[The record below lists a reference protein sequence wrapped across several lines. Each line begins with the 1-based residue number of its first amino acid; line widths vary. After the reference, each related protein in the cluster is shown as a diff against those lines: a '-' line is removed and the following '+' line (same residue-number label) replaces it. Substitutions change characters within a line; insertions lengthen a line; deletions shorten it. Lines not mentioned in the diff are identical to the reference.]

1 MRKLIL
7 LAGVAAMAASMPALA
22 QGRGGGHGGGHGG
35 GNPHAAAQGKGGGH
49 QARGGGHGRGG
60 GNSHARRGP
69 DAAQGG
75 GHGRG
80 RSARSDDRPSQVRHS
95 GHGQARRAERAERR
109 LDREV
114 RHADRG
120 HDLREARRG
129 GDRGWDSWLS
139 RGRSSDVRR
148 IDRVAFWR
156 VGRPLPVSVGRGGC
170 PPGLAKQNA
179 FCMPPGQLR
188 HALAIG
194 HRIDRNRFGAV
205 PQDWL
210 YRFRDDDDFYY
221 RYDANG
227 FVYRVDRDNDFV
239 STIIPLFGGLGIGQP
254 LPIGYDTYNLPVP
267 YRDLYADDDD
277 WMYRYDDGAI
287 YRVDTETR
295 LIEGVV
301 ALLGGNPINVGAP
314 LPDGYDVYNV
324 PLDYR
329 DRYADDADSMY
340 RYSNGAIY
348 EIDPTTQLV
357 QALVEMI
364 V

>member
-1 MRKLIL
+1 
-7 LAGVAAMAASMPALA
+7 
-22 QGRGGGHGGGHGG
+22 
-35 GNPHAAAQGKGGGH
+35 
-49 QARGGGHGRGG
+49 
-60 GNSHARRGP
+60 
-69 DAAQGG
+69 
-75 GHGRG
+75 
-80 RSARSDDRPSQVRHS
+80 VRHS
-95 GHGQARRAERAERR
+95 GHREERRAERRG
-109 LDREV
+109 
-114 RHADRG
+114 DRG
-120 HDLREARRG
+120 HGRADRHNVREAHRDN
-129 GDRGWDSWLS
+129 DRGWDGWMSHS
-139 RGRSSDVRR
+139 RGHGRDGRTV
-148 IDRVAFWR
+148 DRVAFWR
-156 VGRPLPVSVGRGGC
+156 EGRPLPVSVGRGGC

-188 HALAIG
+188 HALGIG
-194 HRIDRNRFGAV
+194 NRIDRNRFGAV

-239 STIIPLFGGLGIGQP
+239 SSIIPLFGGLGIGQP
-254 LPIGYDTYNLPVP
+254 LPIGYDAYNLPVP
-267 YRDLYADDDD
+267 YRDLYADSDE

-301 ALLGGNPINVGAP
+301 ALLGGNPINVGSP
-314 LPDGYDVYNV
+314 LPAGYDVYNL
-324 PLDYR
+324 PFDYR

>member
-1 MRKLIL
+1 MERHEIRQ
-7 LAGVAAMAASMPALA
+7 AH
-22 QGRGGGHGGGHGG
+22 RG
-35 GNPHAAAQGKGGGH
+35 ND
-49 QARGGGHGRGG
+49 
-60 GNSHARRGP
+60 RR
-69 DAAQGG
+69 
-75 GHGRG
+75 
-80 RSARSDDRPSQVRHS
+80 
-95 GHGQARRAERAERR
+95 
-109 LDREV
+109 
-114 RHADRG
+114 
-120 HDLREARRG
+120 
-129 GDRGWDSWLS
+129 WDGWLS
-139 RGRSSDVRR
+139 RSRGNARDARSV
-148 IDRVAFWR
+148 DRVAFWR
-156 VGRPLPVSVGRGGC
+156 EGRPLPVSVGRGGC

-194 HRIDRNRFGAV
+194 NRIDRNRFGAV

-210 YRFRDDDDFYY
+210 YRFRDDGDFYY

-239 STIIPLFGGLGIGQP
+239 SSIIPLFGGLGIGQP
-254 LPIGYDTYNLPVP
+254 LPIGYDAYNLPVP
-267 YRDLYADDDD
+267 YRDLYADGDE

-287 YRVDTETR
+287 YRVDTQTR

-301 ALLGGNPINVGAP
+301 ALLGGNPINVGAA
-314 LPDGYDVYNV
+314 LPSGYDAYNV
-324 PLDYR
+324 PFDYR

-364 V
+364 A